1 MALHHRTLR
10 GNTLANLG
18 GRLLPGLLTVA
29 VVPLLLDLLGTEAYG
44 LIGLFITFQ
53 VVFATLELGL
63 TTTATREVARSIA
76 FEGESAGNSRLVRTL
91 EVVYWIAAL
100 AIGLL
105 LAQAA
110 GWIASDWLNASTLSE
125 ADVEHALMAGGVA
138 IAARWPVALYRGVL
152 DGLQLQV
159 AQNAITLGAAIVRIV
174 GAVAFVAWAWQ
185 SIVGFMVW
193 QAAATLLEIL
203 VMGAAAWWSV
213 GGGFWGA
220 AFDFDI
226 LGRVWRLAL
235 SLTAVSVLGAA
246 VSQVDRV
253 VIADTLP
260 LAELGYYTLALTA
273 TGVMPNV
280 AASLAG
286 AAMPRFTA
294 QLATGDDSALRA
306 TYVTTM
312 HAVTFIT
319 VGVSFA
325 LAFFANEILSLWVGS
340 GRVES
345 ATGTVLTLLAIAY
358 LLNALYAMPYTVALA
373 AGQSRLALIV
383 NLVSAPVVV
392 TVTYALVPS
401 LGIEGAGGIWVA
413 VMAAYLLVYFPWVHR
428 RVMRRELTPVL
439 VRELSPYLAVG
450 VAVYGGGRLVS
461 SFVPHGALSAA
472 CLALSVVAYALL
484 ARRLLPL
491 PLRSLRPGSLW
502 SRSGSASRGATAG
515 TAGEGP

>member
-1 MALHHRTLR
+1 MAIRHRTLR

-76 FEGESAGNSRLVRTL
+76 FDGEAAENSRLVRTL
-91 EVVYWIAAL
+91 EVIYWIAAL

-110 GWIASDWLNASTLSE
+110 GWVASDWLNASSLAE

-159 AQNAITLGAAIVRIV
+159 SQNAITLGAAVVRIV

-185 SIVGFMVW
+185 SIVGFMFW
-193 QAAATLLEIL
+193 QAAMTVLEVL
-203 VMGAAAWWSV
+203 VMGTAAWRAV
-213 GGGFWGA
+213 GGGFWRA
-220 AFDFDI
+220 AFDVGI
-226 LGRVWRLAL
+226 LGRVWRFAL
-235 SLTAVSVLGAA
+235 SLTAVSVLGAT

-273 TGVMPNV
+273 TGVLSHV
-280 AASLAG
+280 AAALAA

-294 QLATGDDSALRA
+294 QLATGDYSALRT
-306 TYVTTM
+306 TYLTTM

-319 VGVSFA
+319 VGGSFA
-325 LAFFANEILSLWVGS
+325 LAFFSSEVLSLWVGS
-340 GRVES
+340 GQVES
-345 ATGTVLTLLAIAY
+345 ATATVLTLLAIAY

-373 AGQSRLALIV
+373 AGQSRLALLV
-383 NLVSAPVVV
+383 NVVSAPAVVA
-392 TVTYALVPS
+392 VTYGLVPD
-401 LGIEGAGGIWVA
+401 LGIEGAGAIWVA
-413 VMAAYLLVYFPWVHR
+413 VMAVYLLVYFPWVHR
-428 RVMRRELTPVL
+428 RVLRRELTPVL
-439 VRELSPYLAVG
+439 IRELGPYLAVG
-450 VAVYGGGRLVS
+450 AAVYGGGRLVS
-461 SFVPHGALSAA
+461 SFVPHGVLSAA
-472 CLALSVVAYALL
+472 CLGLSVVAYVLL
-484 ARRLLPL
+484 ARQLLPL
-491 PLRSLRPGSLW
+491 PLRNLRPGSFW
-502 SRSGSASRGATAG
+502 NRSGSAPPGATSLA
-515 TAGEGP
+515 AGEGP